1 MEKEENLVAPP
12 ENAEAAKSGNSEIQT
27 TAAAP
32 DGAAAEIVL
41 NEENPPQNEV
51 DLAGEVVPSPKVFG
65 DKPVNRRK
73 KTVLRWIIMSVGI
86 FMMACSVYFFQ
97 TPNDITLGG
106 MAGAALLLHYAF
118 PSISQGVFLNIINAG
133 IIILGLIVLGKQCTV
148 RTIYCSFL
156 YTGLIL
162 GMEYVI
168 GNNGQPIPIPMPV
181 TGGEVFLE
189 LCYAI
194 ILFGIGGALVFNCG
208 ASSGG
213 TDILALILK
222 KFTNLNVGVSLA
234 VFDAL
239 VVIISIFS
247 KSTTASTMLY
257 SFMGVFAK
265 TFILDGVIEGIGK
278 TKYITIITQHPDE
291 ICDYILNVIKHS
303 YTIYDAEGGYSKE
316 PNKIIATVC
325 KRGEAWKL
333 KHKIK
338 ELDSKAF
345 VIVTDAN
352 EILGKGFDAS
362 F

>member
-1 MEKEENLVAPP
+1 MEKEEEKLVVPS
-12 ENAEAAKSGNSEIQT
+12 EDAEAAESGENTENTS
-27 TAAAP
+27 AAAP
-32 DGAAAEIVL
+32 DGAAAETVS
-41 NEENPPQNEV
+41 NEEPAAP
-51 DLAGEVVPSPKVFG
+51 APKVFG
-65 DKPVNRRK
+65 DKPVNKRRR
-73 KTVLRWIIMSVGI
+73 TVMRWIIMSVGV

-118 PSISQGVFLNIINAG
+118 PNISQGVFLNIINVA
-133 IIILGLIVLGKQCTV
+133 IIILGLIILGKQCTI
-148 RTIYCSFL
+148 RTIYCSLL

-162 GMEYVI
+162 GMEFLI
-168 GNNGQPIPIPMPV
+168 GDNGQPIYLPMPV
-181 TGGEVFLE
+181 SGGELFLE

-222 KFTNLNVGVSLA
+222 KYTNLNVGVALA
-234 VFDAL
+234 LFDLL
-239 VVIISIFS
+239 VVLISLFS
-247 KSTTASTMLY
+247 PSTTATTMLY
-257 SFMGVFAK
+257 SLMGVFAK

-278 TKYITIITQHPDE
+278 TKYITIITQHPDD
-291 ICDYILNVIKHS
+291 ICDFILNKMQHS

-316 PNKIIATVC
+316 PNQIIVTVC

-333 KHKIK
+333 KTKIK
-338 ELDSKAF
+338 ELDPKAF